1 VGLSLLAHGAA
12 AVTAGTIVHRLG
24 STAVAP
30 AATRLASQVT
40 LTEIELVPAPP
51 PAVAPA
57 EAGEAGTALRPEV
70 PRPATPVRHRSASP
84 AHVPAQASGP
94 ATTPAAPVPEVTA
107 AIAIATAPTLN
118 PGPEKEEAAPA
129 RFALAV
135 GTIGNVA
142 VVSAP
147 SGARGAAPSTTPAS
161 AGGGSTGGDVGSVL
175 PERDVTERARLVSS
189 GPLLYPMAARRAELE
204 ADIALE
210 LVVGLDG
217 RVVSAR
223 VLRPAGYGLDE
234 EAVRAVSAYRF
245 SPARRDGRPVRVR
258 MPWTVQFRLR

>member
-1 VGLSLLAHGAA
+1 VCLSLLAHGAA
-12 AVTAGTIVHRLG
+12 AVTAGTIVHLRG
-24 STAVAP
+24 PTALAP
-30 AATRLASQVT
+30 APTRLASQVA

-51 PAVAPA
+51 LPGGQADADDEEIATP
-57 EAGEAGTALRPEV
+57 PEV
-70 PRPATPVRHRSASP
+70 PRPAMPVRRHAAGSAR
-84 AHVPAQASGP
+84 VRAQTAGP
-94 ATTPAAPVPEVTA
+94 ATAPVAPLTEISA
-107 AIAIATAPTLN
+107 AATSPAPAS
-118 PGPEKEEAAPA
+118 EQEAASPP

-142 VVSAP
+142 VVSP
-147 SGARGAAPSTTPAS
+147 SSKGPRSGPPKIPAGAGHGSAAGELGS
-161 AGGGSTGGDVGSVL
+161 AGEVV
-175 PERDVTERARLVSS
+175 PEGEVAERAQLVSS
-189 GPLLYPMAARRAELE
+189 GPLLYPAAARRAELE
-204 ADIALE
+204 ADVALE

-234 EAVRAVSAYRF
+234 EAVRAVGAYLF

>member
-1 VGLSLLAHGAA
+1 MGLSLLAHGAA

-30 AATRLASQVT
+30 AATRLASQVA

-107 AIAIATAPTLN
+107 AIATAPTLN

-175 PERDVTERARLVSS
+175 PEREVTERARLVSS